1 MIRGSVLAA
10 ILLAVFGYL
19 IELIDQIRW
28 NTLHRPTGLVLAAAN
43 GGSMATGLDALDCR
57 FGLEW
62 PPLQFP
68 SPTQRIVQPRKRRAR
83 PSGCLERGYKRRP

>member
-28 NTLHRPTGLVLAAAN
+28 NTLHR
-43 GGSMATGLDALDCR
+43 SDHR
-57 FGLEW
+57 SE
-62 PPLQFP
+62 
-68 SPTQRIVQPRKRRAR
+68 
-83 PSGCLERGYKRRP
+83 